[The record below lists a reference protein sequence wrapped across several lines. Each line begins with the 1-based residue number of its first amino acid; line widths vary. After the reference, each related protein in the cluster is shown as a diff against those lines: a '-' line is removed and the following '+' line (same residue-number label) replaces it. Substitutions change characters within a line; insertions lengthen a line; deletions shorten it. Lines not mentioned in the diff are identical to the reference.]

1 MKKVLL
7 PLFLLY
13 SYNLLSQTST
23 NTSRIVLNAV
33 VFDKDNKLPGDAKSQ
48 LESKLDQIASD
59 NGVGGNS
66 INPRFVIAAKL
77 NIISKDIIAGPPQ
90 MVALNLEVVFFVGD
104 AVDNQVYANTTVTL
118 KGVGTNENK
127 ALISAVQNVAVKN
140 KTFAELVNTGKSK
153 IVEYYLQKCDFITKR
168 AETLS
173 QQQNFDQAIYEL
185 MQVPD
190 VCKGCY
196 DRCLGAVQP
205 IYQKKI
211 DREATISLTKAK
223 ASWNANQNKKGA
235 IEAADFLGKI
245 EPLSAS
251 FKEGLELS
259 ERIRKK
265 VEADEKRA
273 WEFKMKRHA
282 DGVKLE
288 LQRIEA
294 ARDAAVAYY
303 QNQPK
308 VIVYNRLIW

>member
-1 MKKVLL
+1 MKKILL

-13 SYNLLSQTST
+13 SYNLLAQTST

-33 VFDKDNKLPGDAKSQ
+33 VFDKSNKLPGEAKSQ
-48 LESKLDQIASD
+48 LESKLNQIASD

-66 INPRFVIAAKL
+66 INPRFIIAAKI

-90 MVALNLEVVFFVGD
+90 MVALNLEAVFFVGD
-104 AVDNQVYANTTVTL
+104 AVDNQIYANTTVTL

-127 ALISAVQNVAVKN
+127 ALISAVQNVAIKN
-140 KTFAELVNTGKSK
+140 EMFAELVNTGKSK
-153 IVEYYLQKCDFITKR
+153 IVAYYSQKCDLITKR
-168 AETLS
+168 AATLS

-190 VCKGCY
+190 VCKACY
-196 DRCLGAVQP
+196 DRCLEAVQP

-211 DREATISLTKAK
+211 DRESMLSLTKAK
-223 ASWNANQNKKGA
+223 AAWSANQNINGA
-235 IEAADFLGKI
+235 TEAADLLGKI

-265 VEADEKRA
+265 VEADEKRE
-273 WEFKMKRHA
+273 WEFKMKGYA
-282 DGVKLE
+282 DGVRLDE
-288 LQRIEA
+288 LKVEASRQTAIEF
-294 ARDAAVAYY
+294 YK
-303 QNQPK
+303 NQPE
-308 VIVYNRLIW
+308 IIIYNRLIW

>member
-1 MKKVLL
+1 MKKILL

-13 SYNLLSQTST
+13 SYNLLAQTST

-33 VFDKDNKLPGDAKSQ
+33 VLDKDNKLPGEAKSQ
-48 LESKLDQIASD
+48 LESKLNQIASD
-59 NGVGGNS
+59 NGVGANS

-90 MVALNLEVVFFVGD
+90 MIALNLEVDFFVGD
-104 AVDNQVYANTTVTL
+104 AVDNQVYANTTVIL

-127 ALISAVQNVAVKN
+127 ALINAVQNVAVKN

-153 IVEYYLQKCDFITKR
+153 IVEYYSQKCDFITKR
-168 AETLS
+168 AATLS

-190 VCKGCY
+190 VCKACY
-196 DRCLGAVQP
+196 DRCLEAVQT

-211 DREATISLTKAK
+211 DREATLSLTKAK
-223 ASWNANQNKKGA
+223 ATWNANQNIKGA
-235 IEAADFLGKI
+235 TEAADFLGKI

-251 FKEGLELS
+251 FKEGLELA

-265 VEADEKRA
+265 VEADEKRD
-273 WEFKMKRHA
+273 WEFKMKRYA
-282 DGVKLE
+282 DGVKIE
-288 LQRIEA
+288 QQRVEA
-294 ARDAAVAYY
+294 ARQAAVTYY

-308 VIVYNRLIW
+308 VIVYNRIIW